1 MNIDEQYEKRK
12 SLSYLVVKDN
22 RLVQNARFNLT
33 ATQQRF
39 LAYVISKVKPT
50 DEIFTEYTIRVDDFC
65 KLCGIDKT
73 WFYSEFISLV
83 EDFDNRSFWVETSN
97 ELYKFRWFDETSYQ
111 KGKGTINIIL
121 SKRLR
126 EYLIGLSKNFTQYE
140 LYNIMALKSKSFN
153 VDAVLDN
160 YIVAKNAGLKLSVDD
175 IESHI
180 LAGGNIGNVI
190 KAMIAAKNANIKLP
204 FHIAKVIDLSG
215 RDVCSVVQSC
225 IVPKIVETSVVSSVS
240 KDGIELKASASITI
254 KANLGRVLGGA
265 DEGTI
270 VSRVSEALSATIGSS
285 VSHKAVLENP
295 DVISDVIFN
304 KGLDSGTA
312 YEIISIDI
320 FDRGECLDISIGDFR
335 NGVVSASKAQGER
348 MEVSG

>member
-140 LYNIMALKSKSFN
+140 LYNIMALKSKYAIRLFEIFKS
-153 VDAVLDN
+153 
-160 YIVAKNAGLKLSVDD
+160 YEYQKYRE
-175 IESHI
+175 IEI
-180 LAGGNIGNVI
+180 
-190 KAMIAAKNANIKLP
+190 
-204 FHIAKVIDLSG
+204 
-215 RDVCSVVQSC
+215 
-225 IVPKIVETSVVSSVS
+225 E
-240 KDGIELKASASITI
+240 ELKEIICAKSYKNFADF
-254 KANLGRVLGGA
+254 KKRVLEPA
-265 DEGTI
+265 INEINEYTDLNVSYGTI
-270 VSRVSEALSATIGSS
+270 LKGKKVVKIKFMIEAKKYMESYISYKKTI
-285 VSHKAVLENP
+285 EQIDMDNNQ
-295 DVISDVIFN
+295 I
-304 KGLDSGTA
+304 KGQMNIEDYL
-312 YEIISIDI
+312 
-320 FDRGECLDISIGDFR
+320 GE
-335 NGVVSASKAQGER
+335 
-348 MEVSG
+348 